1 MCRGMYK
8 FALCTRSSTLRPVAI
23 FEHTHH
29 TPSLSPP
36 PSLKLKKYQLNYMG
50 ILVKMCHG
58 YGSKIAIM
66 FLYLTPEDSLFTFFV
81 LLFVPDC

>member
-1 MCRGMYK
+1 
-8 FALCTRSSTLRPVAI
+8 
-23 FEHTHH
+23 
-29 TPSLSPP
+29 
-36 PSLKLKKYQLNYMG
+36 
-50 ILVKMCHG
+50 MCHG